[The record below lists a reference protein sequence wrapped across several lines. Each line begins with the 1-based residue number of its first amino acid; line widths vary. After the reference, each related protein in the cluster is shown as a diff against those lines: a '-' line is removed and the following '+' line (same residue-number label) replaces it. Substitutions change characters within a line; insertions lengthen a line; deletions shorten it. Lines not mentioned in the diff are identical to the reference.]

1 VLPVRAS
8 DRAAGAPSGLVAVAE
23 TLQNGK
29 DIVMVKRIYTGWYE
43 DRVKVAADA
52 LIQQSNLDEE
62 LAVAYAKC
70 VLYAVDHIPEQVR

>member
-1 VLPVRAS
+1 MP
-8 DRAAGAPSGLVAVAE
+8 
-23 TLQNGK
+23 QNGK
-29 DIVMVKRIYTGWYE
+29 DMVMVKRIYTGWYE

>member
-1 VLPVRAS
+1 VVPVRRS
-8 DRAAGAPSGLVAVAE
+8 DQDAGASGPVGVGE
-23 TLQNGK
+23 TPQNGK
-29 DIVMVKRIYTGWYE
+29 DTVMVKRIYTGWYE

-52 LIQQSNLDEE
+52 LVQQSNLDEE

>member
-1 VLPVRAS
+1 
-8 DRAAGAPSGLVAVAE
+8 
-23 TLQNGK
+23 
-29 DIVMVKRIYTGWYE
+29 MVKRIYTGWYE